1 MLKISCELR
10 EDAVWSD
17 GTNITGDDIIA
28 TANIFK
34 EKASSKTVR
43 TALSNAKITS
53 ESRNIIIES
62 KTRNNGIIEALSYPI
77 LRTDVIDQIRNNRLK
92 KESYITSGPFIFEEI
107 FDDQE
112 FGFHRITL
120 KKNPNYKK
128 SDVWLEKFHFKI
140 FPDTT
145 TLGRGIGT
153 VDMVIPSNTLEPM
166 KLTSA
171 FKEVRFNNYEFYGI
185 FFQTNRL
192 DPNLR
197 NILHNFIAKRFE
209 ESAPAVE
216 RQRLTHSIFHNGATI
231 SGKSNLA
238 LTLSQFMADK
248 SYKKKSTLL
257 AEANAIQTTLT
268 DPKNIEMPKTKY
280 FRNGG

>member
-1 MLKISCELR
+1 MANCDISDLLKISCELR
-10 EDAVWSD
+10 EDAIWSD

-34 EKASSKTVR
+34 ERASSKTVR
-43 TALSNAKITS
+43 TALAGATITS
-53 ESRNIIIES
+53 SSGAITIES

-92 KESYITSGPFIFEEI
+92 KESYITSGPFIFEET

-112 FGFHRITL
+112 FNFHRITL

-128 SDVWLEKFHFKI
+128 NEVWLEKFHFKI
-140 FPDTT
+140 FPDAT
-145 TLGRGIGT
+145 TLGRGLGT
-153 VDMVIPSNTLEPM
+153 VDVVIPANTLEPM

-171 FKEVRFNNYEFYGI
+171 FKEIHFNNYEFYGI

-197 NILHNFIAKRFE
+197 NILHNFIAKRFQ
-209 ESAPAVE
+209 ESAPDVE
-216 RQRLTHSIFHNGATI
+216 
-231 SGKSNLA
+231 
-238 LTLSQFMADK
+238 
-248 SYKKKSTLL
+248 
-257 AEANAIQTTLT
+257 
-268 DPKNIEMPKTKY
+268 
-280 FRNGG
+280 